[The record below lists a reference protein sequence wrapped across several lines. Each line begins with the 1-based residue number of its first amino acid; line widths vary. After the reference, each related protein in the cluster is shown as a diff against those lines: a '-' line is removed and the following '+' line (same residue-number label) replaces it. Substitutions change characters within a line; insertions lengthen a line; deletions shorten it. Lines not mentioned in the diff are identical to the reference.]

1 MKDIAFTARAA
12 KQRAKLGA
20 AIRARID
27 AKLDRFARTGQGDLK
42 RLTGRDGTRL
52 RIGDWRVIFYEEG
65 NTIDVVP
72 IGHRSEIYD

>member
-1 MKDIAFTARAA
+1 MKVIAFTARAA

-27 AKLDRFARTGQGDLK
+27 AKLDGFARTGQGDLK
-42 RLTGRDGTRL
+42 RLSGRDGTRL

-65 NTIDVVP
+65 NTVVVVA